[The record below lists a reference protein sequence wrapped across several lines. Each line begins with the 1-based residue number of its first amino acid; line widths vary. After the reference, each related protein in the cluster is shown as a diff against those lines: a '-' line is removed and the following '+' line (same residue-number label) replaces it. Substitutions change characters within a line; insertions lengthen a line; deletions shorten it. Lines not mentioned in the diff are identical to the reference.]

1 MNSSDVKADLKADIL
16 PMIFAHKAVAVIRLH
31 DSTHAVSAVEAILA
45 GGVKAIEITLTTPNA
60 LQIIATLRQSHPEAI
75 IGVGSALSRG
85 AALEAIQ
92 AGAQFV
98 VSPVM
103 KPEIIDECRKQGVV
117 GMIGAFTPTEI
128 LAAHEA
134 GADIVKVFPADALGR
149 DYFKAVLAP
158 MPHLRIMPTGGVSLT
173 NAGEWLQAGACAVG
187 VGSAL
192 CDAKA
197 VAAQNFAQLTENA
210 RLVMSAVAAPVPKRL

>member
-1 MNSSDVKADLKADIL
+1 MNKSE
-16 PMIFAHKAVAVIRLH
+16 IFDQVLTRKAVAVIRLN
-31 DSTHAVSAVEAILA
+31 DSTHALSAVEAILD
-45 GGVKAIEITLTTPNA
+45 GGVKAVEITLTTPNA
-60 LQIIATLRQSHPEAI
+60 LQIIEAI
-75 IGVGSALSRG
+75 RTTRADAIVGVGSVLSRE
-85 AALEAIQ
+85 AAVEAMR

-103 KPEIIDECRKQGVV
+103 KPEIIDECRKQGAV

-134 GADIVKVFPADALGR
+134 GADVVKVFPADTLGTA
-149 DYFKAVLAP
+149 YFKAVLAP

-192 CDAKA
+192 CDTKA

-210 RLVMSAVAAPVPKRL
+210 RLVMNSVQSQQKS